1 MMAALFAGSLRMC
14 LLLTLCLQ
22 EVERHSPVKTGL
34 AFLPLPKS
42 LARYRPRWRTS
53 YANTDSGATSSW
65 VHHWSQSAWPGP
77 ASCRYTATTPLHVL
91 PGLLIAP
98 IGYGMSFAHMYAAAT
113 ARVLG
118 HFSGL
123 ITTSQ
128 QMGGEIGLAIL
139 SGVVATRPARSLTTQ
154 PRRL

>member
-1 MMAALFAGSLRMC
+1 
-14 LLLTLCLQ
+14 
-22 EVERHSPVKTGL
+22 
-34 AFLPLPKS
+34 
-42 LARYRPRWRTS
+42 
-53 YANTDSGATSSW
+53 
-65 VHHWSQSAWPGP
+65 
-77 ASCRYTATTPLHVL
+77 
-91 PGLLIAP
+91 
-98 IGYGMSFAHMYAAAT
+98 MYAAAT

-139 SGVVATRPARSLTTQ
+139 SGVVATRLARSLTTQ

>member
-1 MMAALFAGSLRMC
+1 MANLVRKHGFRRYLILGPSLVAIGMAWVC
-14 LLLTLCLQ
+14 
-22 EVERHSPVKTGL
+22 
-34 AFLPLPKS
+34 FLP
-42 LARYRPRWRTS
+42 
-53 YANTDSGATSSW
+53 
-65 VHHWSQSAWPGP
+65 VHGN
-77 ASCRYTATTPLHVL
+77 YPLHVL

-128 QMGGEIGLAIL
+128 QMGGETGLAIL
-139 SGVVATRPARSLTTQ
+139 SGVVATRLARSLTTQ